1 MINDNNLYIYQKL
14 TINLTTLNN
23 VLVEKFIAPSIIDER
38 YIIWHKRGVIH
49 SYNGFPAYI
58 EKRLAGNY
66 YIVQWFKNGKIMKHV
81 SLSNKPKTE
90 IISEK
95 IAARNFEG
103 RAKKK

>member
-1 MINDNNLYIYQKL
+1 MKNNNDSNIYQKL
-14 TINLTTLNN
+14 TINLTTINN
-23 VLVEKFIAPSIIDER
+23 VLVEKHIAPSFIDDKH
-38 YIIWHKRGVIH
+38 IIWYKRGILH

-58 EKRLAGNY
+58 EKRLTGSY
-66 YIVQWFKNGKIMKHV
+66 YLVEWFKNGKKIKSV

-95 IAARNFEG
+95 IAARNFEE

>member
-1 MINDNNLYIYQKL
+1 VINESNLNIYQKL

-23 VLVEKFIAPSIIDER
+23 VLVEKHIAPSVIDER
-38 YIIWHKRGVIH
+38 HIIWHKRGVIH

-58 EKRLAGNY
+58 EKQLAGNY
-66 YIVQWFKNGKIMKHV
+66 YIVRWFKNGKIMKHV
-81 SLSNKPKTE
+81 SLSNKSKTE

-95 IAARNFEG
+95 IAARNFEE